1 MMAVPPVPPVPTEIA
16 GEPLSSTSPPVLAP
30 TAVALPAP
38 KTRLLAVVETLLP
51 TVKSPAVVLMATA
64 PVEETPL

>member
-1 MMAVPPVPPVPTEIA
+1 MVAAPPVPTDRVL
-16 GEPLSSTSPPVLAP
+16 EPPSSTSPPVLVP

-38 KTRLLAVVETLLP
+38 TTKLVPVVAVVATLLLS
-51 TVKSPAVVLMATA
+51 VKSPAVVLMATA

>member
-1 MMAVPPVPPVPTEIA
+1 MVAVPPVPTDRVLALPSSTLPPVP
-16 GEPLSSTSPPVLAP
+16 VP

-38 KTRLLAVVETLLP
+38 TTKLVPVVATLLLS
-51 TVKSPAVVLMATA
+51 VKSPAVVLMATA